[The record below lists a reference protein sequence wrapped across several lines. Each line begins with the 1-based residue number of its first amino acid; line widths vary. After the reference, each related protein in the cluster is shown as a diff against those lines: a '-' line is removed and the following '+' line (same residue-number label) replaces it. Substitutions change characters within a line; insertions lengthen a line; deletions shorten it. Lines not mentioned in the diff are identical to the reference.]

1 MTNYFKNRAFKHS
14 MYVALFIAL
23 SLLTACGNAED
34 EHSSNHAT
42 EAAAEE
48 NELISV
54 SAEQFKMA
62 HFELGKISPHNF
74 NEVIK
79 TNGMFDVAPENKAVI
94 SAFFGGY
101 IKELKL
107 LPGQEVRKGQTV
119 AILENP
125 DYAKLQQDF
134 LEAKGSLNHLKG
146 EYERQKNLVADN
158 STSQK
163 NFLRAEADY
172 NVTRSRFES
181 LKKQLQMMNINPDQ
195 LTNENIR
202 TQINITSPIS
212 GFVTHVGAATG
223 MYVSAQSPMLTVINT
238 DHMHLELNIYEKDLP
253 FVRVGQQ
260 IKFHVQ
266 NNAHEEHF
274 GEVYLINQAI
284 NEENRTVSVHGH
296 VEDEHPTEIFIP
308 GMYIEAEI
316 YTSSQSLPAL
326 PEEAVVEIEN
336 KSFVLIKTSAT
347 DNSYTF
353 EQREVIVGKT
363 SDGFV
368 QILNAK
374 DFTEG
379 TEFLTKG
386 AFNLMND
393 GGSVGHS
400 H

>member
-1 MTNYFKNRAFKHS
+1 MKNYFKKLPLKHS
-14 MYVALFIAL
+14 FNFVLFIAL
-23 SLLTACGNAED
+23 IQLTGCGNGEKSTQEETAL
-34 EHSSNHAT
+34 
-42 EAAAEE
+42 AAEE
-48 NELISV
+48 NTVQTI
-54 SAEQFKMA
+54 SAEQFKTA
-62 HFELGKISPHNF
+62 QFELGKITQQDF

-79 TNGMFDVAPENKAVI
+79 TNGMFDVAPENKVVI

-146 EYERQKNLVADN
+146 EFERQKNLVADN

-163 NFLRAEADY
+163 NFLKAEADY
-172 NVTRSRFES
+172 NVTQSRFES
-181 LKKQLQMMNINPDQ
+181 LKKQLEMMNINPAT
-195 LTNENIR
+195 LTNENIK
-202 TQINITSPIS
+202 TTINITTPIA

-223 MYVSAQSPMLTVINT
+223 MFVSAQSPILTIINT

-266 NNAHEEHF
+266 NNTHEEHF
-274 GEVYLINQAI
+274 GDVYLINQAI

-316 YTSSQSLPAL
+316 YTSTQSLLAL
-326 PEEAVVEIEN
+326 PEEAVVTVDDE
-336 KSFVLIKTSAT
+336 SFVLVKTST
-347 DNSYTF
+347 DESEMTF
-353 EQREVIVGKT
+353 EQRAVQTGKT
-363 SDGFV
+363 TKGFV
-368 QILNAK
+368 EILNVQ
-374 DFTEG
+374 DFAEN

-386 AFNLMND
+386 AFNLISD
-393 GGSVGHS
+393 ESSGGHA